1 MLKRHKLYEAA
12 KTTNPERWSKGT
24 RNWSIADEV
33 WLNPEQT
40 KAITKQQSVS
50 LSEVVKVA
58 ALADETIC
66 QRLHVKAGR

>member
-12 KTTNPERWSKGT
+12 KTAHPERWSKET
-24 RNWSIADEV
+24 RNWTLADEV

-40 KAITKQQSVS
+40 KAITKQNSNP
-50 LSEVVKVA
+50 SEVAKVA

-66 QRLHVKAGR
+66 QRLHVRAGR